1 MPRPRKGPR
10 LGGGPAHER
19 QLLANLAGSLFWE
32 GKVQTT
38 LAKAKAVRPVAER
51 LISKARRGDLHARRQ
66 VLSVI
71 QDTEIVTRLFD
82 EVAPRY
88 SGRPG
93 GYTRIVRVG
102 PRRGDGAEMAVIE
115 LV

>member
-10 LGGGPAHER
+10 LGGGAAHER
-19 QLLANLAGSLFWE
+19 QLLANLAASLFWE
-32 GKVQTT
+32 GRVQTT
-38 LAKAKAVRPVAER
+38 LAKAKAVRPMAER
-51 LISKARRGDLHARRQ
+51 LITKARRGDLHARRQ

-88 SGRPG
+88 SERPG
-93 GYTRIVRVG
+93 GYIRIVRVG